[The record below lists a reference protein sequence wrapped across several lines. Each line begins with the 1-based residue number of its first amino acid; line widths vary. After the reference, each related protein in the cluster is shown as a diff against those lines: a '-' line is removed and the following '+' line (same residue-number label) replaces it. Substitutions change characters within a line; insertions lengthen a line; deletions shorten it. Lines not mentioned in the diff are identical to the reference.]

1 MGFRVRSPDAAALAG
16 SRLCAHWS
24 EQSRSIVMS
33 DDRWKARPLITRI
46 TASEQQAFLL
56 LLTIGRLRL
65 ARGDL
70 DSHRVA

>member
-1 MGFRVRSPDAAALAG
+1 MGFRVRSPDAPALAG

-24 EQSRSIVMS
+24 EQRVMS
-33 DDRWKARPLITRI
+33 DDRWKARPLVTRI

-56 LLTIGRLRL
+56 LPTIGRLRL